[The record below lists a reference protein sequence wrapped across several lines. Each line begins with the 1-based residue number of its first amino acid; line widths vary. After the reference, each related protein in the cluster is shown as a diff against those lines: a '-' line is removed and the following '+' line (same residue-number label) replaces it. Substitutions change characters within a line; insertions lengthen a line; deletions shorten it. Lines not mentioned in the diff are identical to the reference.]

1 MSWPRPRPER
11 APPDACRADNGRLF
25 ALCRGGRY
33 DVLNRPRPHLE
44 PAMRRTGPGRHG
56 TTRRGFL
63 LGATAGLAAGGTAA
77 WLAARTLQRLEPDR
91 PRFTGRSREDRST
104 ELAMPG
110 PYPGRVIRVRHPAA
124 VRPDH
129 TPEEAVVRR

>member
-1 MSWPRPRPER
+1 MRS
-11 APPDACRADNGRLF
+11 AALTHPDCTMTPS
-25 ALCRGGRY
+25 C
-33 DVLNRPRPHLE
+33 
-44 PAMRRTGPGRHG
+44 PGRRG

-77 WLAARTLQRLEPDR
+77 WLAARYLERLEPDR
-91 PRFTGRSREDRST
+91 ARFIGRSREDRSN

-129 TPEEAVVRR
+129 SPDEAIVRRMV